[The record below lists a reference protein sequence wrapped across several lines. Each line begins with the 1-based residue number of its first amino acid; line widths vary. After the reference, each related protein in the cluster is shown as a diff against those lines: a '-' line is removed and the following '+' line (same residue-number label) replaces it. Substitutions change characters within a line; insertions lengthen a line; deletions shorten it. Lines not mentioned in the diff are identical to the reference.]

1 MFCEQTG
8 SLGESGVAL
17 CFCIVH
23 AISISCEIQPI
34 REKKLN
40 PGLQITII
48 MSYLYCL
55 LKCVVFCLFKMQI
68 QVKYLNR

>member
-1 MFCEQTG
+1 MFCEQIG

-40 PGLQITII
+40 PGL
-48 MSYLYCL
+48 
-55 LKCVVFCLFKMQI
+55 
-68 QVKYLNR
+68 